1 MNNKQKTIE
10 KLKNLVTNLSFIA
23 IFNALK
29 NGDKEITD
37 SILDV
42 ADDLCVIIKELK
54 KEQKEHV
61 KTTSTK

>member
-1 MNNKQKTIE
+1 MNKQKTIE
-10 KLKNLVTNLSFIA
+10 KLKDLVTNLSFIA
-23 IFNALK
+23 IFNAFK

-54 KEQKEHV
+54 KEQKEND
-61 KTTSTK
+61 KRASTK

>member
-29 NGDKEITD
+29 SGNKEITD
-37 SILDV
+37 SILNV

>member
-37 SILDV
+37 SILNV
-42 ADDLCVIIKELK
+42 ADKLCLIIKELK
-54 KEQKEHV
+54 KEQRKNDQ
-61 KTTSTK
+61 TTSIK